1 MQENAPEMTLLSGMV
16 RGQADF
22 SQQPYGL
29 TACAGVRHDQYA
41 HSRSCAHCAAHCC
54 QVLQR
59 REESFACYLIEIELQ
74 TNYCNIGKDF
84 TITEKAS

>member
-1 MQENAPEMTLLSGMV
+1 MIEGKSSVSLYFRYPVYEVQENAPEMTLLSGMV

-59 REESFACYLIEIELQ
+59 REENIHYCMLI
-74 TNYCNIGKDF
+74 
-84 TITEKAS
+84 